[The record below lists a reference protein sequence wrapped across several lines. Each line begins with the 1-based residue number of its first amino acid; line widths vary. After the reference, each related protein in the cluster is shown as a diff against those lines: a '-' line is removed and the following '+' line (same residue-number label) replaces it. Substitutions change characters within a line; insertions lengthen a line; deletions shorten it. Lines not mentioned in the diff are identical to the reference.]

1 MQTAAIILAAGASS
15 RFGSPKQLVRIGART
30 MLEIVAQVAN
40 DAGLEPIIAVVPPGL
55 AVPPSVVPEINDDPA
70 AGLSRSLRL
79 GLAAVPAE
87 ANAAMVLLGDQPSV
101 SRDTLTAIL
110 DAARGD
116 RPVVAA
122 RAHGRIGP
130 PVLLLRE
137 AFGLSTEASEDEG
150 LRAILAKHPELVTE
164 VGVKEHAPDVDTLED
179 LAALI
184 EPCPGCGATF
194 LPLPDGAMH
203 DYIGA
208 SPACWAAFGE
218 LLAREFQDP
227 AYGWIHRHTVDVYT
241 VQHPGINDR
250 RQRQSVAL
258 HLIGLCHWL
267 EHDVSAPRLT
277 PITGRLA
284 NQDRAWPWIEPP
296 ITYELTVLDVL
307 VATSAD
313 EHGRMVR
320 EWAESVWQS
329 WSAHHELIRRWAD
342 EALH

>member
-1 MQTAAIILAAGASS
+1 MQTAAVILAAGAST
-15 RFGSPKQLVRIGART
+15 RFGSPKQLARIGGRT
-30 MLEIVAQVAN
+30 MLEIVAQVAT
-40 DAGLEPIIAVVPPGL
+40 DAGLEPVIVVIPPGL
-55 AVPPSVVPEINDDPA
+55 AVPSSVVPAINDDPA

-87 ANAAMVLLGDQPSV
+87 ANAAMVLLGDQPTA

-110 DAARGD
+110 EASRGD

-122 RAHGRIGP
+122 RAHGGIGP

-137 AFGLSTEASEDEG
+137 AFELATEASGDEG
-150 LRAILAKHPELVTE
+150 LRAILAQHPELVME
-164 VGVKEHAPDVDTLED
+164 VDVKEHVPDVDTLED

-194 LPLPDGAMH
+194 LPRPDGAIH

-258 HLIGLCHWL
+258 HLIGLDQWL
-267 EHDVSAPRLT
+267 ELGMDTRMLN
-277 PITGRLA
+277 PITQRLA
-284 NQDRAWPWIEPP
+284 SERRDWPWLEPP
-296 ITYELTVLDVL
+296 MTYELTVLDVL
-307 VATSAD
+307 AATSAD
-313 EHGRMVR
+313 EHGHLVR
-320 EWAESVWQS
+320 EWAESVWQA
-329 WSAHHELIRRWAD
+329 WSPHHLLIRQWAD

>member
-1 MQTAAIILAAGASS
+1 MQTAAVILAAGASS
-15 RFGSPKQLVRIGART
+15 RFGSPKQLARIGGRT
-30 MLEIVAQVAN
+30 MLEIVAQVAA
-40 DAGLEPIIAVVPPGL
+40 DAGLEPVIVVIPPGL
-55 AVPPSVVPEINDDPA
+55 AVPSNVVPAINDDPA

-87 ANAAMVLLGDQPSV
+87 ADAAMVLLGDQPTA

-110 DAARGD
+110 EAARGD

-130 PVLLLRE
+130 PALLLRG
-137 AFGLSTEASEDEG
+137 AFELATKASGDEG
-150 LRAILAKHPELVTE
+150 LRAILAQHPELVTE
-164 VGVKEHAPDVDTLED
+164 VDVKEHVPDVDTLED

-194 LPLPDGAMH
+194 LPRPDGAIH

-258 HLIGLCHWL
+258 HLIGLYQWL
-267 EHDVSAPRLT
+267 ELGMDVRMLN
-277 PITGRLA
+277 PITQRLA
-284 NQDRAWPWIEPP
+284 SESRDWPWLEPP
-296 ITYELTVLDVL
+296 MTYELTVLDVL
-307 VATSAD
+307 AATSAE
-313 EHGRMVR
+313 EHGHLVR
-320 EWAESVWQS
+320 EWAESVWQA
-329 WSAHHELIRRWAD
+329 WSPYHLLIRQWAD